1 MTTRR
6 AYRTAAQWA
15 ELIEQFN
22 NSNEPEAEFC
32 QRLSVNALTFRKH
45 RYAANAASKRAAGA
59 FVPVQV
65 AMPTATTSSVHVH
78 LRNGVRL
85 ELAVNTDPTCVAH
98 LVKAL
103 QNES

>member
-1 MTTRR
+1 MTSRR
-6 AYRTAAQWA
+6 SYRTAKQWA
-15 ELIEQFN
+15 ELIEQCN
-22 NSNEPEAEFC
+22 NSNEPQTNFC
-32 QRLSVNALTFRKH
+32 QRLNLNPLTFRKH

-65 AMPTATTSSVHVH
+65 ATPTATASSVHVH

-85 ELAVNTDPTCVAH
+85 ELAVTTDPATVAY

-103 QNES
+103 HHDC

>member
-6 AYRTAAQWA
+6 SYRTVEQWA

-22 NSNEPEAEFC
+22 NSHEPEAEFC
-32 QRLSVNALTFRKH
+32 QRLRINRLTFRKH
-45 RYAANAASKRAAGA
+45 RYAANATSKRAAGA
-59 FVPVQV
+59 FAPVQIEAREV
-65 AMPTATTSSVHVH
+65 QQMPIQLH

-85 ELAVNTDPTCVAH
+85 ELAATTDPTSVAH

-103 QNES
+103 HHDV